1 MASGLAEDTT
11 VAVVENAGR
20 RDSRLMH
27 GTLAELPALE
37 ARDELKG
44 PVMVIIGDAVA
55 GGNFTRS
62 EPLRGTIASL
72 APFERT

>member
-1 MASGLAEDTT
+1 
-11 VAVVENAGR
+11 
-20 RDSRLMH
+20 MH

-44 PVMVIIGDAVA
+44 PVMVLIGDAVA